1 MKLSMKLIKELM
13 ESGCEYDEA
22 VRLVEEG
29 IRIKRVETKHLNK
42 RKVKDESKHNR
53 P

>member
-1 MKLSMKLIKELM
+1 MKLNTKAVRELM
-13 ESGCEYDEA
+13 ESGCSYDEA

-29 IRIKRVETKHLNK
+29 TRIKRLSIEEAK
-42 RKVKDESKHNR
+42 RKAKDESKHNR